1 MKTWMVIICL
11 VCFLLISACSDQE
24 TPAAE
29 TPVSTEVSATP
40 TETIPEE
47 IDVPAGEIEISPT
60 TIESILDIQWQWIG
74 LVEVEPQ
81 VLLMIPNP
89 ENYNLVLRADGTFNF
104 QADCNVG
111 SGTYSVDGSSLSL
124 VLGPVTLAACGP
136 DSLHD
141 EYLVYLA
148 NVISFGMDDDALV
161 LVSNAGNAQ
170 LSFENGGQVEPL
182 PEEPEECSGIY
193 MDSWVLDTLD
203 LPYSWQANC
212 VPATPYEESQLQE
225 ATGLPEHV
233 QINFGV
239 TDPTARQPGDPIIYV
254 IPVQAYEQ
262 LWAGNNNQTIINA
275 VDELQKLLI
284 DRADPFPA
292 DGIPVLPPEE
302 VSGTLD
308 LIVQGEYLTTA
319 LGSGLRFVGRFAQE
333 PAPVV
338 SDDPQLLYI
347 FEGFT
352 SDGQY
357 LISFTY
363 PVTTDQIPA
372 STDIP
377 EGEIARVSTEY
388 EAYLE
393 EKTEQLNSLNASDW
407 VPDLTTL
414 DEVIASLSFEYVEFA
429 VDQQATTPQLIN
441 LNWQW
446 TEWIDV
452 EDGQTLIGNPEQYVI
467 IFQNDGSIDILADC
481 NFGNGTYALDG
492 NAMDISI
499 DAMTEI
505 ECNEGSLSE
514 QFVTLLDQVSD
525 YQLTI
530 PKLTL
535 DLEEEAGSIGFA
547 NRGQALIPALPGEGV
562 PTATTIEPVNVR
574 RGPGTA
580 YQSYGIVPAGTI
592 FEVIGIGQ
600 DGEWWVVRLPTDI
613 APDGQGW
620 ISASYV
626 ETENTESVPVIAPPP
641 LDGDT
646 TPGED
651 TPLAT
656 AIEPINVRGGP
667 STDYPSYG
675 IAPRGAT
682 AVVIGKSVDGLWW
695 VVQISTD
702 IASDGRGWVAS
713 AYVQVENADD
723 VPVIEAPPLP

>member
-1 MKTWMVIICL
+1 MA
-11 VCFLLISACSDQE
+11 ACSDQG

-29 TPVSTEVSATP
+29 TPLSTEISATS

-47 IDVPAGEIEISPT
+47 TDEPTGEIEISSAS
-60 TIESILDIQWQWIG
+60 IESILNIKWQWIE
-74 LVEVEPQ
+74 LIDSEPS
-81 VLLMIPNP
+81 VKLMVPSP
-89 ENYNLVLRADGTFNF
+89 ENYNVVLYADGTFTF

-111 SGTYSVDGSSLSL
+111 SGNYSVDGSNMEL

-136 DSLHD
+136 ESLHD

-148 NVISFGMDDDALV
+148 NVVSFGLQDDVLV
-161 LVSNAGNAQ
+161 LVSNTGNAQ
-170 LSFENGGQVEPL
+170 LSFENGGSVEPQ
-182 PEEPEECSGIY
+182 PVEPQECSGIY
-193 MDSWVLDTLD
+193 MDSWKLDTFD

-212 VPATPYEESQLQE
+212 VPATPYEQSQPQE
-225 ATGLPEHV
+225 AVGLPEHA

-239 TDPTARQPGDPIIYV
+239 TDPSARQPGDPIIYV

-262 LWAGNNNQTIINA
+262 LWADNNDQTIINA
-275 VDELQKLLI
+275 MDELQKLLI
-284 DRADPFPA
+284 DQADPFPA

-308 LIVQGEYLTTA
+308 LVVQGEYLTTA
-319 LGSGLRFVGRFAQE
+319 MGSGLRFVGRFTQE
-333 PAPVV
+333 PAPVAR
-338 SDDPQLLYI
+338 DDPQLFYI

-357 LISFTY
+357 LISFIY
-363 PVTTDQIPA
+363 PVTTDQLPPSAEI
-372 STDIP
+372 SQD
-377 EGEIARVSTEY
+377 EIAQVSSDY
-388 EAYLE
+388 VAY
-393 EKTEQLNSLNASDW
+393 TEQKAGELNSLSASDW

-414 DEVIASLSFEYVEFA
+414 DQVIASLSFEYVELA
-429 VDQQATTPQLIN
+429 VDQPAATPQLIN

-446 TEWIDV
+446 TDWTDE
-452 EDGQTLIGNPEQYVI
+452 ESQQTLIGNPDQYVI

-505 ECNEGSLSE
+505 ECNQGSLSE
-514 QFVTLLDQVSD
+514 EFVTLLDQVSD

-535 DLEEEAGSIGFA
+535 NLGEEAGNIGFA
-547 NRGQALIPALPGEGV
+547 NGGQALIPTLPGEGA

-580 YQSYGIVPAGTI
+580 YQSYGVVPAGTI

-600 DGEWWVVRLPTDI
+600 EGEWWVVRLPTDV

-641 LDGDT
+641 LGGDT
-646 TPGED
+646 TPGSDE
-651 TPLAT
+651 PLAT

-667 STDYPSYG
+667 GTDYLSYG

-695 VVQISTD
+695 VIQVSTE

-713 AYVQVENADD
+713 AYVQVQNADN